1 MTNLYTGSS
10 HEVYNANFRL
20 TKKMLFIFLNLR
32 GFEDHLIMQEIDNF
46 GLKINVLPNG
56 MEKYGFYVSY
66 KIGPH

>member
-1 MTNLYTGSS
+1 
-10 HEVYNANFRL
+10 
-20 TKKMLFIFLNLR
+20 MLFIFLNLR

-56 MEKYGFYVSY
+56 MEKYGFYVSC